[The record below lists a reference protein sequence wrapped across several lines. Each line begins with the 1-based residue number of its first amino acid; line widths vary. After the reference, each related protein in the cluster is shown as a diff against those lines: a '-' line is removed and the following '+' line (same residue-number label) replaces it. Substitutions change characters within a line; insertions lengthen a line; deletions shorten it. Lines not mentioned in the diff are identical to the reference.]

1 MENSLKGFIEILIFL
16 NAYFL
21 IVSIEK
27 NSLKLYKKK
36 FISSQRTHFLS
47 PNFIIRHWIKK
58 KVSFCAFPELNELKA
73 YIIFNFFFTQKKRW
87 WQRGKFNKLFH
98 SLSVDSFYFHHPL
111 IINFTYI
118 LIKAIFFCAEFA
130 RKGNWRWKWPKRVV
144 TVKWQ
149 SPTAASA

>member
-58 KVSFCAFPELNELKA
+58 KSFLLCISRAKRAESLYHFQLFFYTKKA
-73 YIIFNFFFTQKKRW
+73 MM
-87 WQRGKFNKLFH
+87 
-98 SLSVDSFYFHHPL
+98 
-111 IINFTYI
+111 
-118 LIKAIFFCAEFA
+118 AE
-130 RKGNWRWKWPKRVV
+130 REI
-144 TVKWQ
+144 
-149 SPTAASA
+149 